1 MIMAVLVITSQPKK
15 LIEAIKGEINESK
28 IDTWSVDKDG
38 DFQHDTKSQQWK
50 SAWMC
55 PKTVGRLSIEFIPAF
70 VTGYKPSTMDY
81 GVIQGRFC
89 EMLIGHFSILIDN
102 VIVTPCK

>member
-1 MIMAVLVITSQPKK
+1 MAVIIITSQPKK
-15 LIEAIKGEINESK
+15 LIEAIKSEINDSR

-50 SAWMC
+50 RAWIK
-55 PKTVGRLSIEFIPAF
+55 PQTIGLLSIEFLPLF
-70 VTGYKPSTMDY
+70 SEGYKPTCLDF

-89 EMLIGHFSILIDN
+89 EMIIGHFSKLIDN
-102 VIVTPCK
+102 IIITPCK